1 MIFEIFRFLHFV
13 GLAWGVGGATV
24 ASIISAKAD
33 KDREIA
39 GSFMKIVPAISKLIW
54 IGILLLII
62 SGVGIGMS
70 TPYGA
75 PNKQL
80 FIIKMIIFALL
91 IVIGI
96 IIGFK
101 IKKMKLI
108 APKENENP
116 LDEFLKTKKQ
126 LKVLSIISL
135 VIWYAIVGLSVF
147 L

>member
-13 GLAWGVGGATV
+13 GLAWGVGGATI

-33 KDREIA
+33 KDREI
-39 GSFMKIVPAISKLIW
+39 GSSFIKIVPAISKLIW

-62 SGVGIGMS
+62 SGVGIGIT
-70 TPYGA
+70 TPYGE
-75 PNKQL
+75 PDKQL
-80 FIIKMIIFALL
+80 FIVKIIIFALL
-91 IVIGI
+91 IIIGI
-96 IIGFK
+96 IIGLK

-108 APKENENP
+108 APKENEKP

-126 LKVLSIISL
+126 LKILSIISL
-135 VIWYAIVGLSVF
+135 IIWYAIVGLSVF